1 MSRSYLFVPAD
12 AERKLAKA
20 AETAADALIID
31 FEDAV
36 AADRRP
42 AARELVRSGLPD
54 YGDKDVWI
62 RINPLDGGEA
72 EADLDAAL
80 SAGPIGIVLP
90 KAEGARDIDRLAS
103 LLDERERS
111 LGLDVGSTRIM
122 PIVTERPAALFLL
135 HGYVEASPRLA
146 GLTWGAEDLGV
157 AVGATETRAADG
169 SWLPPYELARSL
181 CLFAAHAADVAAIDT
196 VFTDFRDSDGLA
208 KYVANARR
216 DGFDGM
222 LAIHPAQVETIN
234 AGFLPSPEEL
244 EHAERIVALFAAN
257 PEAGALG
264 MDGEMVD
271 RPHWLQARKILDK
284 TKKYR

>member
-42 AARELVRSGLPD
+42 AARDLVRNGLPD
-54 YGDKDVWI
+54 YGGKDVWI
-62 RINPLDGGEA
+62 RINPLDSGEA

-80 SAGPIGIVLP
+80 SAGPTGIVLP
-90 KAEGARDIDRLAS
+90 KAEGATDIDELAS

-111 LGLDVGSTRIM
+111 LGLDAGGTRIL

-135 HGYVEASPRLA
+135 HGYAEASPRLG

-157 AVGATETRAADG
+157 AVGAAETRAADG

-208 KYVANARR
+208 NYVANARR

-244 EHAERIVALFAAN
+244 ERAERIVALFAAN

-271 RPHWLQARKILDK
+271 RPHWLQAKKILDK
-284 TKKYR
+284 AKKYR